1 MASDPF
7 ADYYASKGNDATP
20 QPKPNV
26 ADPFSEYYS
35 QKQTPEKTSGVGTF
49 FREGVMATPA
59 TIAGIG
65 AGEMATAATA
75 PFLGPAAPV
84 AGLVAGGAV
93 GFGVSYL
100 GEKGMDEL
108 ESMGPLAQ
116 KFMKTLGVD
125 HATREAGRKE
135 HEYAA
140 LAGQIASGGP
150 FMSTAAKNI
159 GQRAVGGT
167 IQAGVGSGTRA
178 VMGEEQDPVKSA
190 MEFGAGF
197 AAPGQLNKLGKKIP
211 GVRPE
216 AAPTPKPSDIPERP
230 PADSSPEVLAEH
242 AAKLDAII
250 AKRKED
256 KAAKAPLEQAA
267 MINTETGELIKM
279 GPKHDPVKKAELKND
294 PAWQEGF
301 LDTNGAFHER
311 VAAVDQAKRS
321 GQIPEDHVL
330 ESPPGE
336 RGGLHTGDMRKA
348 GVKEFDVTSDTPA
361 GVSTSPSVRT
371 TEPVTRKE
379 HKTAI
384 DDLQTKITELHK
396 EATTAMAEQND
407 ARVVEADK
415 QIAELKAQQ
424 DKLKTDMPAVKF
436 ADMSAPTWKE
446 LHDHLWGANNM
457 GEAFDRI
464 LAVKGLGSYAERLLI
479 KGLNESEFVR
489 SAGLSFTNKR
499 IKYIDKHGVEKQ
511 DAVGLYTGGEQH
523 HVEIGKDINL
533 ADFAHEGMH
542 AGTQRLL
549 IEEKS
554 TAAIQMKALFDKY
567 KASHGDA
574 SYGFNDVHEFVAEAF
589 TNKEFQNLLK
599 AIPVGQQP
607 KNVANNAWGTFKEIV
622 RLGLG
627 IPEGARTALDE
638 VMDKGVSMIKQSG
651 GFTKRAD
658 RDSLMSPSVFKEGL
672 SKEAPEVVEAIDKV
686 DPRSMPDKE
695 AMYEH
700 AANIQEKFGKD
711 QALKFVEDYNKS
723 QAERSIPVPHNEQ
736 GLDDALHKVATFET
750 KDRSELTTW
759 YKKATESGVTKKQL
773 EDWFL
778 MRERGEELP
787 PEAKALHEAGDKEL
801 AALVKKIKAM
811 GGDIGDEFLTG
822 QSRVRV
828 FGGVTNNW
836 REMLREFFANKTPM
850 GEKMADQANSAME
863 RSVFGLKTWTGDKDV
878 KGAVLKDTNRV
889 IELHKHPEDT
899 LYSYQDEKGNW
910 KKVQVKQGTS
920 IWEWKDG
927 KKTMIG
933 HSKDLELKRG
943 SSIELKVPDEKST
956 GLEFGAEKRVIKSQA
971 VVADGKVPDIEKH
984 APYRYLKDSLASQA
998 VALMG
1003 LRKMSR
1009 DLELM
1014 NNLTKSDLFKAVGH
1028 APDAPLKDLPKGWKI
1043 PDNIDKIPQLRG
1055 WHFDPKTAAIIEDFA
1070 KVWDNTMWMKLS
1082 NQVVKN
1088 MMLNPIPHMFNEVM
1102 HLWNARGFTG
1112 WLPGTGGLSRLKET
1126 GRQAWRDVGDQ
1137 TKFYRDLM
1145 REGGSL
1151 LGADPRNKLF
1161 DQIIMNEGK
1170 KYMED
1175 PATKRSMGQLAK
1187 KLGTSVGDL
1196 YNGISSASQK
1206 AMWFTRDVM
1215 YVQYIREIMKLNP
1228 EMSMKDAIAKGE
1240 QHMPNY
1246 RMPSEV
1252 LGSRGLAKTL
1262 KNPNISMFSRYHY
1275 GMVKSLV
1282 NTVKDIDPRNLRT
1295 PEGRKHFREGV
1306 DSTLAI
1312 GVAMG
1317 VLYPLMDTMAE
1328 AMFGEGAEQRR
1339 AGPYHLLKAGI
1350 DVAEG
1355 KKDASALI
1363 WPVFTFNPALLSL
1376 GQLAFNKNIFT
1387 GKAIYHPQDPM
1398 GDIASD
1404 VGTYA
1409 AKQVP
1414 QVPGIMGAVQDE
1426 GGASNLLAKQLDIKA
1441 KTERQ
1446 KAREKR
1452 AIEYGQRD
1460 AKNRAKQRAKG
1471 TYIP

>member
-1 MASDPF
+1 
-7 ADYYASKGNDATP
+7 
-20 QPKPNV
+20 
-26 ADPFSEYYS
+26 
-35 QKQTPEKTSGVGTF
+35 
-49 FREGVMATPA
+49 
-59 TIAGIG
+59 
-65 AGEMATAATA
+65 
-75 PFLGPAAPV
+75 
-84 AGLVAGGAV
+84 
-93 GFGVSYL
+93 
-100 GEKGMDEL
+100 
-108 ESMGPLAQ
+108 
-116 KFMKTLGVD
+116 
-125 HATREAGRKE
+125 
-135 HEYAA
+135 
-140 LAGQIASGGP
+140 
-150 FMSTAAKNI
+150 
-159 GQRAVGGT
+159 
-167 IQAGVGSGTRA
+167 
-178 VMGEEQDPVKSA
+178 
-190 MEFGAGF
+190 
-197 AAPGQLNKLGKKIP
+197 
-211 GVRPE
+211 
-216 AAPTPKPSDIPERP
+216 
-230 PADSSPEVLAEH
+230 
-242 AAKLDAII
+242 
-250 AKRKED
+250 
-256 KAAKAPLEQAA
+256 
-267 MINTETGELIKM
+267 
-279 GPKHDPVKKAELKND
+279 
-294 PAWQEGF
+294 
-301 LDTNGAFHER
+301 
-311 VAAVDQAKRS
+311 
-321 GQIPEDHVL
+321 
-330 ESPPGE
+330 
-336 RGGLHTGDMRKA
+336 
-348 GVKEFDVTSDTPA
+348 
-361 GVSTSPSVRT
+361 
-371 TEPVTRKE
+371 
-379 HKTAI
+379 
-384 DDLQTKITELHK
+384 
-396 EATTAMAEQND
+396 
-407 ARVVEADK
+407 
-415 QIAELKAQQ
+415 
-424 DKLKTDMPAVKF
+424 
-436 ADMSAPTWKE
+436 
-446 LHDHLWGANNM
+446 
-457 GEAFDRI
+457 
-464 LAVKGLGSYAERLLI
+464 
-479 KGLNESEFVR
+479 
-489 SAGLSFTNKR
+489 
-499 IKYIDKHGVEKQ
+499 
-511 DAVGLYTGGEQH
+511 
-523 HVEIGKDINL
+523 
-533 ADFAHEGMH
+533 
-542 AGTQRLL
+542 
-549 IEEKS
+549 
-554 TAAIQMKALFDKY
+554 
-567 KASHGDA
+567 
-574 SYGFNDVHEFVAEAF
+574 
-589 TNKEFQNLLK
+589 
-599 AIPVGQQP
+599 
-607 KNVANNAWGTFKEIV
+607 
-622 RLGLG
+622 
-627 IPEGARTALDE
+627 
-638 VMDKGVSMIKQSG
+638 
-651 GFTKRAD
+651 
-658 RDSLMSPSVFKEGL
+658 MSPSVFKEGL

-863 RSVFGLKTWTGDKDV
+863 RSVFQLSDG
-878 KGAVLKDTNRV
+878 RV
-889 IELHKHPEDT
+889 VELHKQGKDT
-899 LYSYQDEKGNW
+899 
-910 KKVQVKQGTS
+910 KVPYTDKDGKPAFRDIKQGTE

-933 HSKDLELKRG
+933 HTDNLEFKRG
-943 SSIELKVPDEKST
+943 DTVT
-956 GLEFGAEKRVIKSQA
+956 IKGKEVSL
-971 VVADGKVPDIEKH
+971 VDGKVPDIEEH

-1082 NQVVKN
+1082 NQIVKN

-1112 WLPGTGGLSRLKET
+1112 WVNPISIARFGSTS
-1126 GRQAWRDVGDQ
+1126 RQAWRDVGQQ
-1137 TKFYRDLM
+1137 TQFYRDLM
-1145 REGGSL
+1145 REGGSI

-1161 DQIIMNEGK
+1161 DQMIMDEGK

-1175 PATKRSMGQLAK
+1175 PAIKNSMGQLAK

-1215 YVQYIREIMKLNP
+1215 YTQYIREIMKLNP

-1317 VLYPLMDTMAE
+1317 VLYPLMDSMAS
-1328 AMFGEGAEQRR
+1328 AIFGEGAEQRR
-1339 AGPYHLLKAGI
+1339 AGPFHLLKAGV

-1355 KKDASALI
+1355 KKDVSALI

-1387 GKAIYHPQDPM
+1387 GKAIYHPQDPFK
-1398 GDIASD
+1398 DIASD
-1404 VGTYA
+1404 VGAYA

-1414 QVPGIMGAVQDE
+1414 QVPGIMGAVQDD

-1452 AIEYGQRD
+1452 AIEYGQRE
-1460 AKNRAKQRAKG
+1460 AKGRAKQRAKG
-1471 TYIP
+1471 TYTP